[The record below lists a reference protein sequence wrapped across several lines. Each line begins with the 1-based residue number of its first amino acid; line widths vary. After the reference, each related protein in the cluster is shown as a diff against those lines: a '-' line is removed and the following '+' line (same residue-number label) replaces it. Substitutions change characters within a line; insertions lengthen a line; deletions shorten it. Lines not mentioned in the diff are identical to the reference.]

1 MIHSL
6 AGGEIR
12 ELLCADFAKVEI
24 VEDGAF
30 KGNKLWYI
38 CEIKDAKAGDFVL
51 APIGAYN
58 RLYKAKIERIDKQV
72 NSQVSPIP
80 FKRAK
85 KIVKIK

>member
-12 ELLCADFAKVEI
+12 ELLYADFAKVEI
-24 VEDGAF
+24 IDDGAF

-38 CEIKDAKAGDFVL
+38 CEIKDAKAGDMVL
-51 APIGAYN
+51 VPIGVCN

-72 NSQVSPIP
+72 NSQVAPIP
-80 FKRAK
+80 FKKAK
-85 KIVKIK
+85 KIIKIK